1 MIETIKIEL
10 NGSDYIEFLYENG
23 NKIVKNILELQEI
36 LLNTQLSFINY
47 VDKEET
53 LEYNFFNAKVNKNL
67 YLIISKACLLQYK
80 SLIDTLNTI
89 VYVANKPKGV
99 LKVYLKSKK
108 ILKLKNNKNLKL
120 AFLTLA
126 QEKLAMLKKN
136 II

>member
-10 NGSDYIEFLYENG
+10 KGSDYIEFLYENG

-89 VYVANKPKGV
+89 VYVANKPKGI
-99 LKVYLKSKK
+99 LKVYLTSKK
-108 ILKLKNNKNLKL
+108 ILKLKNSKDLKL

-126 QEKLAMLKKN
+126 QEKLAMF
-136 II
+136 

>member
-89 VYVANKPKGV
+89 VYVANKPKGI
-99 LKVYLKSKK
+99 LKVYLTSKK